1 MIDQDKRRMPAR
13 AVPWSAASTAC
24 AAVAVVALSAATA
37 QSNYPTKPIR
47 IIVAAAAGGP
57 TDVPAR
63 LASQILSPKLGQPVV
78 VENRP
83 GAGGAIGAREA
94 AKASPDGHT
103 LLMGNTSTLA
113 VIPAVSKSAGY
124 NPVKDFVPIA
134 KITEG
139 FQILVVHPSS
149 PWKTLKEF
157 VDHAKANPG
166 KLNYAHTGG
175 GGLPHLAGEVFM
187 LRSGTKL
194 TGVSYRSGGE
204 SNAAVLSQAVHAT
217 FENIA
222 ILGALIR
229 SGKLRALAVQ
239 NRTRTPLLPDV
250 PTMAEAGY
258 PGAEANTFFGLVA
271 PAGTPAAIV
280 TRLNT
285 LLNEGLQ
292 TSEIKANLTKAG
304 TEVNPGSPADF
315 AEYVALQHKRWIE
328 VGKAAGVTIK

>member
-1 MIDQDKRRMPAR
+1 MICLTTRRTTGGRML
-13 AVPWSAASTAC
+13 AAAIGAAALALTATT
-24 AAVAVVALSAATA
+24 LLA
-37 QSNYPTKPIR
+37 QNFPDKPIR

-57 TDVPAR
+57 TDFPAR
-63 LASQILSPKLGQPVV
+63 LASQILAPKLGQPVV

-83 GAGGAIGAREA
+83 GAGGAIGAREV
-94 AKASPDGHT
+94 AKAKPDGYT

-113 VIPAVSKSAGY
+113 VIPAVSASAGY
-124 NPVKDFVPIA
+124 DPVKDFVPIS

-157 VDHAKANPG
+157 IDYAKANPG

-222 ILGALIR
+222 ILGSLIR
-229 SGKLRALAVQ
+229 DGKLRALAVQ
-239 NRTRTPLLPDV
+239 SERRTPLLPDV
-250 PTMAEAGY
+250 PTMAEAGVA
-258 PGAEANTFFGLVA
+258 GAEAYTFFGLVA
-271 PAGTPAAIV
+271 PAGTPAPIT
-280 TRLNT
+280 TRLNA
-285 LLNEGLQ
+285 LLSEGMQ
-292 TSEIKANLTKAG
+292 AKDIQANLAKVG
-304 TEVNPGSPADF
+304 TESKPGSPAEF
-315 AEYVALQHKRWIE
+315 AAYIAAQHRKWLA
-328 VGKAAGVTIK
+328 VGKAANVTIN

>member
-1 MIDQDKRRMPAR
+1 M
-13 AVPWSAASTAC
+13 
-24 AAVAVVALSAATA
+24 AVAVVALSAASA

-157 VDHAKANPG
+157 VDYAKANPG
-166 KLNYAHTGG
+166 KINYAHTGG

-187 LRSGTKL
+187 LKSGTKL

-280 TRLNT
+280 TRLNA

-315 AEYVALQHKRWIE
+315 ADYVAVQHKRWLE
-328 VGKAAGVTIK
+328 VGKAAGVTIN